1 MRKKRFDGMN
11 CTIAR
16 ALDQVGDWWTLLIVR
31 EATQGATRFDEFQ
44 SELGIARNILT
55 SRLERLVELGIMERF
70 PLENRANTD
79 GYRLTRKGED
89 LYPLLVTLKQWG
101 DRWVAP
107 NGKPTTRLVTAD
119 SGHVIQK
126 ITVHGPDGKPL
137 SFRDVRFVPGPG
149 ATANTLRVIES
160 RNHKVLGEG

>member
-16 ALDQVGDWWTLLIVR
+16 ALDQVGDWWTLLIIR

-44 SELGIARNILT
+44 NELGIARNILA
-55 SRLERLVELGIMERF
+55 SRLERLIESGIMERF
-70 PLENRANTD
+70 PLEHRANTD
-79 GYRLTRKGED
+79 GYRLTRKGEE
-89 LYPLLVTLKQWG
+89 LYPVLVTLKQWG

-119 SGHVIQK
+119 SGHSIQK

-149 ATANTLRVIES
+149 ATATTMAVIEN
-160 RNHKVLGEG
+160 RNLKVLGEA

>member
-1 MRKKRFDGMN
+1 MRKKRFDSMN

-16 ALDQVGDWWTLLIVR
+16 ALDQVGDWWTLLIIR
-31 EATQGATRFDEFQ
+31 EATQGTTRFDEFQ
-44 SELGIARNILT
+44 SELGIARNILA
-55 SRLERLVELGIMERF
+55 SRLERLIELGIMERF

-79 GYRLTRKGED
+79 GYRLTRKGEEI
-89 LYPLLVTLKQWG
+89 YPVLVILKQWG

-119 SGHVIQK
+119 SGHGIEE

-149 ATANTLRVIES
+149 ATATTMAVIEN
-160 RNHKVLGEG
+160 RNLKVLGEA